1 MSKRDRP
8 ANLFAIFITVFVDLL
23 AFGLVIPDIQLRGRS
38 LGLHGWE
45 LGVLLG
51 VYSLAQLLTAPF
63 LGRLSDRIGRRPV
76 LLVTTTLSTIAF
88 LFYAHADHFYA
99 IMVARVLAGVAG
111 GNLGVAYA
119 YVADVTEAK
128 DRAKGM
134 GMIGAAFGLGFILGP
149 AAGGMLVQIGH
160 DKPILLGYT
169 AACLAFV
176 NFLYVYFLLPEP
188 PRHREASS
196 ESFLGNLK
204 RAFATPNLALLLAMF
219 FAANLGFT
227 NLETTYFQLL
237 ASKNW
242 IFADVVHG
250 DSLLAKHWGSYLLA
264 YVGIIVAFMQ
274 GFLVRKLTPKIGEIR
289 IVRYA
294 YWALI
299 PAFALTPFARLW
311 GPHLS
316 ALFVLAVANG
326 LLQPNLSS
334 LVSRSASIA
343 MQGSIF
349 GVTQALGA
357 CARMIGPLISNSL
370 FDVQPYL
377 PYVVGA
383 GIILFPAIAAWKVR
397 SPDQGPS
404 SGEPALAH

>member
-51 VYSLAQLLTAPF
+51 TYSFAQLLTAPL
-63 LGRLSDRIGRRPV
+63 LGRLSDRVGRRSI
-76 LLVTTTLSTIAF
+76 LLITTLLATCGF
-88 LFYAHADHFYA
+88 LFYAHADHFYG
-99 IMVARVLAGVAG
+99 ILFARILAGIAG

-119 YVADVTEAK
+119 YVADVTEPK

-134 GMIGAAFGLGFILGP
+134 GLIGAAFGLGFILGP
-149 AAGGMLVQIGH
+149 AAGGMLIQVGH

-169 AACLAFV
+169 AAALAFI
-176 NFLYVYFLLPEP
+176 NFLYVFFLLPEP
-188 PRHREASS
+188 QRHREATQGTY
-196 ESFLGNLK
+196 FGNIK
-204 RAFATPNLALLLAMF
+204 RAFTTPNLGLLLAMF

-237 ASKNW
+237 AHKNW
-242 IFADVVHG
+242 IFAPVMHG
-250 DSLLAKHWGSYLLA
+250 DDLLAKHWGSYLLA
-264 YVGIIVAFMQ
+264 YVGVIVAFMQ
-274 GFLVRKLTPKIGEIR
+274 GFLVRKLTPRFGEVKL
-289 IVRYA
+289 VRYA
-294 YWALI
+294 YWALL
-299 PAFALTPFARLW
+299 PTMALVPFMPLW
-311 GPHLS
+311 FPHM
-316 ALFVLAVANG
+316 AILFVMAGANG
-326 LLQPNLSS
+326 LLQPNISS
-334 LVSRSASIA
+334 LVSRSAPLD

-357 CARMIGPLISNSL
+357 CARVLGPLISNSL

-383 GIILFPAIAAWKVR
+383 AIILFPAFAAWKVR
-397 SPDQGPS
+397 TPDADSAPA
-404 SGEPALAH
+404 ETALAV

>member
-51 VYSLAQLLTAPF
+51 TYSFAQLLTAPL
-63 LGRLSDRIGRRPV
+63 LGRLSDRVGRRSI
-76 LLVTTTLSTIAF
+76 LLITTLLATCGF
-88 LFYAHADHFYA
+88 LFYAHSDHFYG
-99 IMVARVLAGVAG
+99 ILFARILAGIAG

-119 YVADVTEAK
+119 YVADVTEPK

-149 AAGGMLVQIGH
+149 AAGGMLVQVGH
-160 DKPILLGYT
+160 DKPFLLGYT
-169 AACLAFV
+169 AAALAFI
-176 NFLYVYFLLPEP
+176 NFLYVFFLLPEP
-188 PRHREASS
+188 PRHRDVVQGTY
-196 ESFLGNLK
+196 FGNIK
-204 RAFATPNLALLLAMF
+204 RAFITPNLGLLLAMF

-237 ASKNW
+237 AHKNW
-242 IFADVVHG
+242 IFAPVMHG
-250 DSLLAKHWGSYLLA
+250 NDLLAKHWGSYLLA
-264 YVGIIVAFMQ
+264 YVGVIVAFMQ
-274 GFLVRKLTPKIGEIR
+274 GFLVRKMTPRFGEVNL
-289 IVRYA
+289 VRYA
-294 YWALI
+294 YWALL
-299 PAFALTPFARLW
+299 PTLALVPFMPLW
-311 GPHLS
+311 FPHL
-316 ALFVLAVANG
+316 AVLFVMAAANG
-326 LLQPNLSS
+326 LLQPNISS
-334 LVSRSASIA
+334 LVSRSAPVD

-357 CARMIGPLISNSL
+357 CARVIGPLISNSL

-383 GIILFPAIAAWKVR
+383 AIILFPAIAAWKVR
-397 SPDQGPS
+397 APEAEEAT
-404 SGEPALAH
+404 GEPALAV